1 MRYFLTAA
9 LAGFLGLGIIGLEGQ
24 VVAEDA
30 AVTVGTPNGLA
41 LEPAGFT
48 MTGRRARQQLL
59 VTAKYS
65 AGELRDLTTVA
76 KLVSSN
82 PKVVTVTD
90 GIARPVADGTAKLT
104 AEIGA
109 LKSTIDV
116 TVKNFA
122 APHPFSFKN
131 EMLAALSKGGCNAG
145 ACHGSPSG
153 KAGFRLSLRAF
164 DPPLDIMTLRHE
176 FFGRRTN
183 AMAPSKSL
191 IVRKAQPPHLF

>member
-1 MRYFLTAA
+1 MRYFLTVAM
-9 LAGFLGLGIIGLEGQ
+9 AGFLGLGIIGLEGQ

-30 AVTVGTPNGLA
+30 AVTVGTPNGLT

-82 PKVVTVTD
+82 PKVVTVKD

-104 AEIGA
+104 AEIGT

-116 TVKNFA
+116 TVKNFG

-131 EMLAALSKGGCNAG
+131 EMLAVLSKGGCNAG
-145 ACHGSPSG
+145 A
-153 KAGFRLSLRAF
+153 L
-164 DPPLDIMTLRHE
+164 
-176 FFGRRTN
+176 
-183 AMAPSKSL
+183 
-191 IVRKAQPPHLF
+191 